1 LGAALVLMLI
11 EAVMVVLWL
20 AALMADAVKR

>member
-1 LGAALVLMLI
+1 MGAALVLMLI